1 VRTRVSSID
10 RSVSSIDFID
20 TIDRFHLSSIGF
32 IDFIDGRLIGRLMGR
47 LDRPSTHDDGRSAS
61 RGGDDDDDEDAMRD
75 DAGGE
80 TARDATGDDQRYAR
94 AR

>member
-1 VRTRVSSID
+1 
-10 RSVSSIDFID
+10 
-20 TIDRFHLSSIGF
+20 
-32 IDFIDGRLIGRLMGR
+32 MGR

-75 DAGGE
+75 GAGGE